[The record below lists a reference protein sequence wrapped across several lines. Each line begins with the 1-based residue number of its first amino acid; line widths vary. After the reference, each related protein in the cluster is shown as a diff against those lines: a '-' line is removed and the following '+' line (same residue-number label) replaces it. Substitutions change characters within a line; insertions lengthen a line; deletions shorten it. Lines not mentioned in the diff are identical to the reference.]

1 MASVITFLSF
11 LSSKKQIFIHTFSLL
26 LLGILPDMKRHSRT
40 NADTQFFPNF
50 QAVKIKHFPVLF
62 PPTGF
67 LFLNVA
73 LHVLLSVLLWG
84 NTRCQENSNP
94 HFPTQNKDICCTF
107 LEPWKSNGR
116 LASQYFSSHFWAQCF
131 NNVFTKSAMFPILR
145 QMDPIH
151 IQVPNFLNIRFKVS
165 PRLPQCL
172 PSGYTDRTV
181 PKSGNH

>member
-1 MASVITFLSF
+1 MRIERPGVGVLPLAYVFLSQFSFYLIKGAILPFPRAMASVITFLSF

-107 LEPWKSNGR
+107 LEP
-116 LASQYFSSHFWAQCF
+116 
-131 NNVFTKSAMFPILR
+131 
-145 QMDPIH
+145 
-151 IQVPNFLNIRFKVS
+151 
-165 PRLPQCL
+165 
-172 PSGYTDRTV
+172 
-181 PKSGNH
+181 